1 MGLTGL
7 GFFIVCVLI
16 VMCSVIGTI
25 SESVVCVGQGPVSE
39 SKFSENSELV
49 KPEMR
54 ETLVFRF
61 HKASS
66 A

>member
-25 SESVVCVGQGPVSE
+25 SESVVCVGQVC
-39 SKFSENSELV
+39 
-49 KPEMR
+49 R
-54 ETLVFRF
+54 VFRYVCVF
-61 HKASS
+61 E
-66 A
+66 